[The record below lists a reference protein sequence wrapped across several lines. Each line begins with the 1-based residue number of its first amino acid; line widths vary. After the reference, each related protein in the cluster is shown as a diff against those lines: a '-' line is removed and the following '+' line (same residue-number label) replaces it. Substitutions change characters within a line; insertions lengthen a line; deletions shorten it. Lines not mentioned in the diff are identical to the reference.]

1 MLAPSAPL
9 RRDGARR
16 RDSSSRGRA
25 RLVTPLRMKKWKSM
39 ASILAWLHFLLIFS
53 THAKAVAQGEDH
65 RTRLAVW
72 RDLEWKCC
80 HPPVFPPVFEL
91 QIAENW
97 HDAVY
102 GRVVEASTTLSS
114 DMFPI
119 HSTLHISIQY
129 LVRCWL
135 NPQEKEIMFLLYV
148 ARYDADWL
156 KNLKPCARERRQ
168 HLT

>member
-1 MLAPSAPL
+1 
-9 RRDGARR
+9 
-16 RDSSSRGRA
+16 
-25 RLVTPLRMKKWKSM
+25 M
-39 ASILAWLHFLLIFS
+39 ASILEWLLFLLIFS

-80 HPPVFPPVFEL
+80 HPPVFLLRDIV
-91 QIAENW
+91 NW

-119 HSTLHISIQY
+119 HSILHI
-129 LVRCWL
+129 
-135 NPQEKEIMFLLYV
+135 F
-148 ARYDADWL
+148 RYRTWFVVG
-156 KNLKPCARERRQ
+156 
-168 HLT
+168 